1 MKSLFMRCGIIG
13 FLLNDILWRWKVIIR
28 TEKDG
33 ETVIAVGDNCHDLAR
48 ILGITPQAVS
58 HGIHRG
64 SVLYHVVEDYD
75 ETNRCSY
82 YNRL

>member
-1 MKSLFMRCGIIG
+1 MI
-13 FLLNDILWRWKVIIR
+13 VR
-28 TEKDG
+28 TEPDG

-64 SVLYHVVEDYD
+64 SRLYHVIDDTDD
-75 ETNRCSY
+75 EEI
-82 YNRL
+82 

>member
-1 MKSLFMRCGIIG
+1 MWQCHGGIN
-13 FLLNDILWRWKVIIR
+13 LIIR

-64 SVLYHVVEDYD
+64 SRLYHVIEEAADD
-75 ETNRCSY
+75 NEKG
-82 YNRL
+82 

>member
-1 MKSLFMRCGIIG
+1 M
-13 FLLNDILWRWKVIIR
+13 VIK

-33 ETVIAVGDNCHDLAR
+33 ETVIAVGDTIHELAR

-64 SVLYHVVEDYD
+64 SRLYHVIPEDLEED
-75 ETNRCSY
+75 D
-82 YNRL
+82 

>member
-1 MKSLFMRCGIIG
+1 MI
-13 FLLNDILWRWKVIIR
+13 VR

-33 ETVIAVGDNCHDLAR
+33 ETVVAVGDNCHDLAR

-64 SVLYHVVEDYD
+64 SRLYHLVNDDEDPEGEMLNDRRKKRSDAKTYS
-75 ETNRCSY
+75 ER
-82 YNRL
+82 RLEQVRAD

>member
-1 MKSLFMRCGIIG
+1 MI
-13 FLLNDILWRWKVIIR
+13 VR

-33 ETVIAVGDNCHDLAR
+33 ETVVAVGDNCHDLAR

-64 SVLYHVVEDYD
+64 SRLYHVVDDNEEKE
-75 ETNRCSY
+75 ET
-82 YNRL
+82 

>member
-1 MKSLFMRCGIIG
+1 MSKIM
-13 FLLNDILWRWKVIIR
+13 VVR

-33 ETVIAVGDNCHDLAR
+33 ETVVAVGDNCHDLAR

-64 SVLYHVVEDYD
+64 SKLYHVIDEVEHD
-75 ETNRCSY
+75 S
-82 YNRL
+82 

>member
-1 MKSLFMRCGIIG
+1 MI
-13 FLLNDILWRWKVIIR
+13 VR

-48 ILGITPQAVS
+48 ILGVTPQAVS

-64 SVLYHVVEDYD
+64 SRLYHVISDDEEAKEEDD
-75 ETNRCSY
+75 
-82 YNRL
+82 

>member
-1 MKSLFMRCGIIG
+1 M
-13 FLLNDILWRWKVIIR
+13 IIR

-48 ILGITPQAVS
+48 FLGITPQAVS

-64 SVLYHVVEDYD
+64 SRLYHVIEEAADD
-75 ETNRCSY
+75 D
-82 YNRL
+82 

>member
-1 MKSLFMRCGIIG
+1 MI
-13 FLLNDILWRWKVIIR
+13 VR

-48 ILGITPQAVS
+48 ILKITPQAVS

-64 SVLYHVVEDYD
+64 SRLYHVIDSEENLKDVD
-75 ETNRCSY
+75 
-82 YNRL
+82 

>member
-1 MKSLFMRCGIIG
+1 MI
-13 FLLNDILWRWKVIIR
+13 VR

-33 ETVIAVGDNCHDLAR
+33 ETVRAVGDNCHDLAR

-64 SVLYHVVEDYD
+64 SKLYHVIEDEGEAD
-75 ETNRCSY
+75 DSICKDNS
-82 YNRL
+82 

>member
-1 MKSLFMRCGIIG
+1 MI
-13 FLLNDILWRWKVIIR
+13 VR

-33 ETVIAVGDNCHDLAR
+33 ETVVAVGDNCHDLAR

-64 SVLYHVVEDYD
+64 SRLYHLVNDDEDPEGD
-75 ETNRCSY
+75 LKGQTE
-82 YNRL
+82 